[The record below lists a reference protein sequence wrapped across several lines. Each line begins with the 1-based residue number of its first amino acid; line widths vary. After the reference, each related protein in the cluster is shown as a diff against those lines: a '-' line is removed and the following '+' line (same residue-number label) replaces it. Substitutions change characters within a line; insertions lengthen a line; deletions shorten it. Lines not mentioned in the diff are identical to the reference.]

1 MGGKRFSAVL
11 LSVVATGVLIVFLGW
26 GLGLFTQ
33 VIPSSLAQKLAYP
46 PCEQLPDQ
54 SSVLE
59 ALASHRDL
67 ADRLQSVGPGVT
79 IEVATPCKEQPD
91 KALIQISYATK
102 AEREGVN
109 RILSQEGFGV
119 PAVLVRR

>member
-1 MGGKRFSAVL
+1 M
-11 LSVVATGVLIVFLGW
+11 LIVILVW
-26 GLGLFTQ
+26 GLGLFTH
-33 VIPSSLAQKLAYP
+33 VIPLPLAQKLAYP
-46 PCEQLPDQ
+46 PCEQLPDK

-67 ADRLQSVGPGVT
+67 ADRLQSVGPGV
-79 IEVATPCKEQPD
+79 EVEVVMPCEGQPD
-91 KALIQISYATK
+91 KALIQISYGTK
-102 AEREGVN
+102 AEREGLD